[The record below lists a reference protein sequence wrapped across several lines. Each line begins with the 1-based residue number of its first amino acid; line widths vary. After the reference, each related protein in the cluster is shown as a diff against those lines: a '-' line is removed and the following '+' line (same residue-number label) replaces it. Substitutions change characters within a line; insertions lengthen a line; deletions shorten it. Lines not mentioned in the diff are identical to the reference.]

1 MFYSALLEQ
10 KKTEGSFRTLA
21 NIDEARRRAA
31 AAGRAF
37 VNLGSNDYLGL
48 GEDAALRREFWAGR
62 DPASLRLG
70 ACSSRLL
77 TGTCDEHEALEQALA
92 LAYGAEAALVFGSGY
107 HANEGIL
114 PALCGKGSLLLADKL
129 IHASCIDGMRLCA
142 GRVLRY
148 RHNDYRQLAALVEQ
162 HHAACETLWI
172 VTESVFSM
180 DGDFC
185 DLTALT
191 ALKRAFPKVRL
202 YVDEAHAVGVRGPG
216 GLGCCAAAGCRGSVD
231 VLMGTMSKAWASAGA
246 FVVCTAELRDY
257 LINTVRPFIFT
268 TALPPVNLAWSRFIL
283 ERMAGAD
290 MTARRQHLAAVS
302 RRLHAAVHPG
312 RAEGEPS
319 QIVPV
324 ILGDNR
330 RTLAAAEA
338 LQAEG
343 FYVSAIR
350 PPTVPAGTSR
360 LRISLTAAVTT
371 AQAEAL
377 ARSLRPWLP

>member
-1 MFYSALLEQ
+1 MA
-10 KKTEGSFRTLA
+10 
-21 NIDEARRRAA
+21 
-31 AAGRAF
+31 
-37 VNLGSNDYLGL
+37 NLGTIS
-48 GEDAALRREFWAGR
+48 
-62 DPASLRLG
+62 
-70 ACSSRLL
+70 
-77 TGTCDEHEALEQALA
+77 
-92 LAYGAEAALVFGSGY
+92 
-107 HANEGIL
+107 
-114 PALCGKGSLLLADKL
+114 ALCGKGDAILSDELN
-129 IHASCIDGMRLCA
+129 HASIIDGCRLSRA
-142 GRVLRY
+142 AVTVYRHGDMDDLGRALGAVRGARRVLVVS
-148 RHNDYRQLAALVEQ
+148 DA
-162 HHAACETLWI
+162 
-172 VTESVFSM
+172 VFSM

-216 GLGCCAAAGCRGSVD
+216 GLGCCAAAGCLGSVD

-290 MTARRQHLAAVS
+290 MTARRRHLAEIS
-302 RRLHAAVHPG
+302 RRLHAVVHPG
-312 RAEGEPS
+312 RADGDPS